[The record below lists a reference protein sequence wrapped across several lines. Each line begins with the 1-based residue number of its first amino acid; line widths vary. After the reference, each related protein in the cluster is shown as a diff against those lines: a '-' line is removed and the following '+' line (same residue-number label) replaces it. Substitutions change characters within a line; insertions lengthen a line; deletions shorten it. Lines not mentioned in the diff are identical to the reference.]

1 MKPFIFSESIKV
13 PTSAIDDN
21 KHVNNIIYLQWC
33 VETAQK
39 HWVYKTTEKLR
50 NEFAWIALHHEI
62 NYKAASYLDETL
74 EIQTWIESYQGVKC
88 ERHYKII
95 RPKDNKTIIEAKT
108 IWCLVNYKTHRPLR
122 ITDEIAILFQ

>member
-1 MKPFIFSESIKV
+1 MKPFIFKNTITV
-13 PTSAIDDN
+13 PSSAIDFN

-39 HWVYKTTEKLR
+39 HWEFKASEKIR
-50 NEFAWIALHHEI
+50 NQFAWIALHHEI
-62 NYKAASYLDETL
+62 NYKAPSFKNELL
-74 EIQTWIESYQGVKC
+74 EIQTWIEKYHGVKC

-108 IWCLVNYKTHRPLR
+108 IWCLVDFITHKPLR
-122 ITDEIAILFQ
+122 IKNEIAILFQ